1 MKLKLL
7 MLIMAVSTKSF
18 CADAGPKDPEFVKLW
33 AAVSVAQEEMHRHTD
48 DQSEILRRFVALN
61 KAKSALMHYCEKRD
75 KE

>member
-18 CADAGPKDPEFVKLW
+18 CADAEPKDPKLVKLW

-48 DQSEILRRFVALN
+48 DQSEILRRLVVLN
-61 KAKSALMHYCEKRD
+61 EAKSALTYYYEKRD